1 MKVTF
6 PCNIPTMPWLGS
18 CAVLDS
24 GSKET
29 VRNLRTVDGEDMSD
43 LQNRKKRRMRV
54 DVSSLLEDAGVMP
67 PCVAHIHI
75 IVCCYVFVRFVFFFS
90 FVPFELGHTPSFFII
105 SFLSDILSFFF
116 CQPPPLPHSSLYPP
130 FSLLLHLLPFPIF
143 ACATFNCSDM
153 PCGKLCLRVLQQPL
167 LVMAV
172 IPDAK
177 GGG

>member
-1 MKVTF
+1 
-6 PCNIPTMPWLGS
+6 
-18 CAVLDS
+18 
-24 GSKET
+24 
-29 VRNLRTVDGEDMSD
+29 MSD

-105 SFLSDILSFFF
+105 SFLSDIRSFFF
-116 CQPPPLPHSSLYPP
+116 FQPPPLPHSSLYPP